1 MWQKLRDRFTA
12 ASPRASAPF
21 QPLFSLE
28 EIAACAALPKI
39 RVLAFATD
47 REETT
52 ARQIGPGVGGILA
65 SLLRRDLGFTRCCS
79 VLGGEDTGYLG
90 PHGFDV
96 SDDELLEYLGDS
108 VAIIRGQLQSHGSTG
123 IALQVRIVHRDM
135 ATDDEDLRFTVRA
148 TFDKLPLVMPAVA
161 ATTCKRLGIA
171 VLPEVAKRW
180 PQHTAKDWP
189 HVLSA
194 AQCWEKDDAYTITK
208 LLQAGSIHPDALC
221 GINREEPQIDVARKA
236 AARANE
242 IEPDNAQL
250 AFCAFCANCNF
261 NVHPVEPRFEE
272 MLRRGLATTPGHGK
286 SHMVLP
292 HILDRIP
299 ANVPY
304 ILAHSETGYRLLP
317 GNSFAQANFS
327 MYLSLF
333 APQDNRVIE
342 LAMQAINADPE
353 NSYGYRSA
361 IDFYLARRM
370 PDRALKFAE
379 ILLEL
384 CTPPISD
391 RTWYC
396 FRQAPS
402 VAKLI
407 DAGRFDPQQFAMS
420 LVAQCRAAMKRR

>member
-12 ASPRASAPF
+12 ASPAAPAPF
-21 QPLFSLE
+21 QPLYSLE

-47 REETT
+47 HEETS
-52 ARQIGPGVGGILA
+52 ARQLGPGVGGILA

-90 PHGFDV
+90 PHGFDL
-96 SDDELLEYLGDS
+96 SDDELLQYLGDS
-108 VAIIRGQLQSHGSTG
+108 IAIIRGQLQPLDSTG

-135 ATDDEDLRFTVRA
+135 ATDDETLRFTVCA

-161 ATTCKRLGIA
+161 SATCKRLGIT

-180 PQHTAKDWP
+180 PQHTAKGWAN
-189 HVLSA
+189 LLRA
-194 AQCWEKDDAYTITK
+194 AQCWEQKDEAAFAK
-208 LLQAGSIHPDALC
+208 LLQAGSVHPDAVS
-221 GINREEPQIDVARKA
+221 GVDREGAQSKVARQA
-236 AARANE
+236 AALANE
-242 IEPDNAQL
+242 LEPDNAPL
-250 AFCAFCANCNF
+250 AFHAFCANCNF
-261 NVHPVEPRFEE
+261 NSLPVGPRFEE
-272 MLRRGLATTPGHGK
+272 MLRRGLTTTPGHGK

-292 HILDRIP
+292 HILARIP

-304 ILAHSETGYRLLP
+304 ILAHSEAGYRLLQ
-317 GNSFAQANFS
+317 GNSFAQANYS

-333 APQDNRVIE
+333 APQDKRVIE
-342 LAMQAINADPE
+342 LAMEAIKADPE
-353 NSYGYRSA
+353 NSYGYQIA
-361 IDFYLARRM
+361 IDFYLARQL
-370 PDRALKFAE
+370 PDRALQYAE
-379 ILLEL
+379 ILLAL
-384 CTPPISD
+384 CTHPVSD

-407 DAGRFDPQQFAMS
+407 DAGQFDPQQFARS
-420 LVAQCRAAMKRR
+420 LIAQCRAAMKRI